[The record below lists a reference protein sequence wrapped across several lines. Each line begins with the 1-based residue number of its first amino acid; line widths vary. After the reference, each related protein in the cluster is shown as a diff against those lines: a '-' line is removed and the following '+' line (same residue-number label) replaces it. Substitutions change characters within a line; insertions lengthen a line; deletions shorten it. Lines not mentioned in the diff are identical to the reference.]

1 MTGDVV
7 LKRKMEL
14 LMVLLLLIGVIAAS
28 QKLSQYVNSSDVKKG
43 DNSRT
48 IIIDPGHGGGDP
60 GKVGINN
67 ALEKDLNLQISE
79 KLKNHLEDKGFTV
92 IMTRTT
98 DTGLNESNDT
108 NKKIADLKKRVS
120 LINDTNPPLVVSIH
134 QNSYPQESV
143 KGAQVFF
150 YSHSKEGETAAKV
163 LQTALKAAD
172 PENTRQ
178 AKANDTY
185 YLLKKTK
192 PATVIVEC
200 GFLSN
205 SEEAGKLTTEDYQEK
220 IAEAVCSGIIQYL
233 DQKQTK

>member
-1 MTGDVV
+1 

-98 DTGLNESNDT
+98 DTGLNESSDT

>member
-1 MTGDVV
+1 M
-7 LKRKMEL
+7 KRKMEL

>member
-1 MTGDVV
+1 M
-7 LKRKMEL
+7 KRKLEL
-14 LMVLLLLIGVIAAS
+14 IMVLLLLIGVIAAS
-28 QKLSQYVNSSDVKKG
+28 QKLSQYVNSTDVKNG

-48 IIIDPGHGGGDP
+48 IIVDPGHGGSDP
-60 GKVGINN
+60 GKVGVNN

-79 KLKNHLEDKGFTV
+79 KLKKHLEEKGFTV

-98 DTGLNESNDT
+98 DEGLHDSSDT

-134 QNSYPQESV
+134 QNSYPQEGV
-143 KGAQVFF
+143 KGAQVFY
-150 YSHSKEGETAAKV
+150 YSHSKAGETAAKV
-163 LQTALKAAD
+163 LQTALKTVD
-172 PENTRQ
+172 PDNTRQ

-200 GFLSN
+200 GFLSD
-205 SEEAGKLTTEDYQEK
+205 SGEAAKLATDEYQEK
-220 IAEAVCSGIIQYL
+220 LAEAVCSGIVQYL
-233 DQKQTK
+233 NQTSSE

>member
-1 MTGDVV
+1 M
-7 LKRKMEL
+7 KRKMEL
-14 LMVLLLLIGVIAAS
+14 IMVLLLLIGVIAAS
-28 QKLSQYVNSSDVKKG
+28 QKLSQYVNSTDVKKG
-43 DNSRT
+43 GNNRT
-48 IIIDPGHGGGDP
+48 IIVDPGHGGGDP

-79 KLKNHLEDKGFTV
+79 KLKNQLEAKGFTV
-92 IMTRTT
+92 LMTRTT

-120 LINDTNPPLVVSIH
+120 LINDTNPSLVVSIH
-134 QNSYPQESV
+134 QNSYPQEEV
-143 KGAQVFF
+143 KGAQVFY
-150 YSHSKEGETAAKV
+150 YSHSKDGETAAKV

-205 SEEAGKLTTEDYQEK
+205 SEEAQKLTTEDYQEK

-233 DQKQTK
+233 DQSTKK

>member
-1 MTGDVV
+1 M
-7 LKRKMEL
+7 KRKMEL

-28 QKLSQYVNSSDVKKG
+28 QKLSQYVNSDDVKNG

-92 IMTRTT
+92 IMTRMT

-134 QNSYPQESV
+134 QNSYPQENV

>member
-1 MTGDVV
+1 M
-7 LKRKMEL
+7 KRKLEL
-14 LMVLLLLIGVIAAS
+14 IMVLMLLIGVIAAS
-28 QKLSQYVNSSDVKKG
+28 QKLSQYVSSTNVKTG
-43 DNSRT
+43 DLSRT

-67 ALEKDLNLQISE
+67 ALEKDLNLQISK
-79 KLKNHLEDKGFTV
+79 KLKSILEEKGYTV
-92 IMTRTT
+92 IMTRTS
-98 DTGLNESNDT
+98 DAGLNSSDDT
-108 NKKIADLKKRVS
+108 NKKIADMKKRVA
-120 LINDTNPPLVVSIH
+120 LINNTNPPLVVSIH
-134 QNSYPQESV
+134 QNSYPQESI
-143 KGAQVFF
+143 KGAQVFY

-163 LQTALKAAD
+163 LQTALKAVD
-172 PENTRQ
+172 PDNNRQ

-205 SEEAGKLTTEDYQEK
+205 SAEAKKLTTEDYQNE

-233 DQKQTK
+233 DQPSKKTASY